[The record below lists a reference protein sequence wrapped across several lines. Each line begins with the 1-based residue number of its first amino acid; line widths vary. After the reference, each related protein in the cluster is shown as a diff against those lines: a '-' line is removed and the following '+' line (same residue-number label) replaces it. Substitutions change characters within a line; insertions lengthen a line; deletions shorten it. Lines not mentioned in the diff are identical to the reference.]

1 MLLWHGGQ
9 VGARFRRARLPGV
22 NSPSPLTIPGS
33 IEKLDRPIQPV
44 RQSSSRVLGSEV
56 LYPVSPPPG
65 QQEDG
70 YPRPEAP
77 SLRVNE
83 EKRPILRQSEG
94 GAPVDGNIDDTLTPE
109 VFDDLHMA
117 RDLPASGFDQLH
129 KVWPDALV

>member
-56 LYPVSPPPG
+56 AISGKSSAGTAGRRVS
-65 QQEDG
+65 
-70 YPRPEAP
+70 
-77 SLRVNE
+77 
-83 EKRPILRQSEG
+83 
-94 GAPVDGNIDDTLTPE
+94 TT
-109 VFDDLHMA
+109 
-117 RDLPASGFDQLH
+117 
-129 KVWPDALV
+129 